1 LNSLPRPHNVDDG
14 ARLYHK
20 SNAAELQPP
29 QPWQQQCL
37 SSLLTRLLLS
47 LKSTYGHT
55 ISSGLI
61 ESTQT
66 ITVSSYMYSN
76 EATSD
81 VLTVLFVDVASGKRL
96 TFNQLRTT
104 GEEFGKGLQDQWQWR
119 KGDVLATVS
128 PNTVDLVPATFGAL
142 LAGGVICPLNPM
154 YTVEELANQ
163 LGSSKA
169 RGVITNMACLQA
181 TREAASRVGLPLDR
195 ILLVGDEDPNRLV
208 PHFSSL
214 RSTSEN
220 LKRISI
226 NPKED
231 LAYLVYSSGTT
242 GLPKGVML
250 THENVVANS
259 LQMTA
264 AEGPDVTHW
273 QRDRSLGFL
282 PMYHIYGKTVTP
294 LS

>member
-29 QPWQQQCL
+29 QPCQQQCL

-128 PNTVDLVPATFGAL
+128 PNTIDLVPATFGAL

>member
-128 PNTVDLVPATFGAL
+128 PNTIDLVPATFGAL

>member
-1 LNSLPRPHNVDDG
+1 M
-14 ARLYHK
+14 
-20 SNAAELQPP
+20 LQHCGHT
-29 QPWQQQCL
+29 QSCQQQCL

-47 LKSTYGHT
+47 LRSTYGPT

-61 ESTQT
+61 ANTQT
-66 ITVSSYMYSN
+66 IMVSLRTYPN
-76 EATSD
+76 EAIPD
-81 VLTVLFVDVASGKRL
+81 MFTVLFVDVASGKRL

-104 GEEFGKGLQDQWQWR
+104 GEQFGKGLQDQWQWR

-128 PNTVDLVPATFGAL
+128 PNSTDLVPATFGAL
-142 LAGGVICPLNPM
+142 LVGGVICPLNPL
-154 YTVEELANQ
+154 YTVEELVTQ
-163 LGSSKA
+163 LKSSKA
-169 RGVITNMACLQA
+169 KGLITNIACLKA
-181 TREAASRVGLPLDR
+181 SREAASTVGLPLDR
-195 ILLVGDEDPNRLV
+195 ILLLGDEDPDHTV

-220 LKRISI
+220 IKRTSI

-282 PMYHIYGKTVTP
+282 PMYHIYGITIIF
-294 LS
+294 LSEFRDHR

>member
-29 QPWQQQCL
+29 QPCQQQCL
-37 SSLLTRLLLS
+37 SSLLIRLLLS

-128 PNTVDLVPATFGAL
+128 PNTIDLVPATFGAL